1 MRKVYIIILITF
13 TAYSCKKD
21 NHKVAV
27 KIKQENYNPTE
38 YFSFPTNV
46 KKWKNYK
53 EIIINDSLKKVNGD
67 FEDYNIVGF
76 INQHNQKIN
85 WWNIV
90 NKKNIQ
96 ADNVRLEYRI
106 VDDKEYVNQYISYNA
121 KDGDYVIN
129 SLFYLKEKL
138 NKPNVLRYKF
148 YTPNKKNKVN
158 TSAKV
163 YISYFSNNEE
173 VKTEVLKCLKKD
185 NYYYV
190 DIKIP
195 KENNLF
201 VKGMF
206 EEGYKRYIK
215 IIKIPLFPHDCIV
228 WQINKTHRIAW
239 VLFYSVTIV

>member
-13 TAYSCKKD
+13 TVYSCKKE
-21 NHKVAV
+21 NHEVAV

-38 YFSFPTNV
+38 YFSFPTDI

-53 EIIINDSLKKVNGD
+53 ETIINDSLRKVNGD
-67 FEDYNIVGF
+67 FEDYNIEGY

-96 ADNVRLEYRI
+96 ADNIRLEYRI

-129 SLFYLKEKL
+129 SMFYLKEKL
-138 NKPNVLRYKF
+138 NNNTLRYKF
-148 YTPNKKNKVN
+148 YTPNKKIKVN
-158 TSAKV
+158 TSATAFL
-163 YISYFSNNEE
+163 SFFLNNKEIRKE
-173 VKTEVLKCLKKD
+173 DLKCAKKN

-190 DIKIP
+190 DINYVP
-195 KENNLF
+195 TNDNL
-201 VKGMF
+201 VIKGLF
-206 EEGYKRYIK
+206 EEGYEYKDGNMGLNEIYILDTLK
-215 IIKIPLFPHDCIV
+215 
-228 WQINKTHRIAW
+228 
-239 VLFYSVTIV
+239 